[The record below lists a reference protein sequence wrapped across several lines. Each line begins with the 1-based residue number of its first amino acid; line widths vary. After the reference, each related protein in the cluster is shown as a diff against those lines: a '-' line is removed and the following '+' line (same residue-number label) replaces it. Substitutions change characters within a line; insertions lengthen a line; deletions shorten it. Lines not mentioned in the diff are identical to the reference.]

1 METCKYIK
9 ATKPFIYINV
19 AEAQGVEYN
28 ERLAHA
34 VRLMDVDGS
43 ILKVFDNLWKNESVI
58 KNMIDILRKT
68 RSSMVCSFCS
78 PRKFKTKY
86 KKMPPEENIGGRRC
100 KGGYPL
106 NDPLPILLMFGRRRG
121 SFVIHLILE
130 LSMRYNSIY
139 YTKKRQQ
146 SKQKQT
152 STQTTSFFDSK
163 SSNQR
168 KQRKQRKQREQREQR
183 GQLTQAWLL
192 A

>member
-9 ATKPFIYINV
+9 AVKPFICINV

-34 VRLMDVDGS
+34 VRLMDVDES

-86 KKMPPEENIGGRRC
+86 KKMPPEENIGDR
-100 KGGYPL
+100 
-106 NDPLPILLMFGRRRG
+106 
-121 SFVIHLILE
+121 
-130 LSMRYNSIY
+130 
-139 YTKKRQQ
+139 
-146 SKQKQT
+146 
-152 STQTTSFFDSK
+152 K
-163 SSNQR
+163 SVV
-168 KQRKQRKQREQREQR
+168 
-183 GQLTQAWLL
+183 
-192 A
+192 

>member
-100 KGGYPL
+100 KGGVPSERPPPYPFNVWETKGVVHYSFDIRIEYAIQL
-106 NDPLPILLMFGRRRG
+106 NLLYKEA
-121 SFVIHLILE
+121 S
-130 LSMRYNSIY
+130 
-139 YTKKRQQ
+139 T
-146 SKQKQT
+146 KQT
-152 STQTTSFFDSK
+152 EANEHT
-163 SSNQR
+163 NYII
-168 KQRKQRKQREQREQR
+168 
-183 GQLTQAWLL
+183 L
-192 A
+192 